1 MARRFP
7 PAKRQTS
14 ELPWIQNTSQS
25 LKKALLKQNQRIKM
39 ADIQSFD
46 LKLKV
51 QPESQQLPTHVSG
64 SESSLSESIVGSDGD
79 GRVGGVL

>member
-1 MARRFP
+1 
-7 PAKRQTS
+7 
-14 ELPWIQNTSQS
+14 
-25 LKKALLKQNQRIKM
+25 M

-46 LKLKV
+46 LKTKV

-79 GRVGGVL
+79 GRGGRRPLIGGATFNRDLSLVGHTVAFQSTLTGYRG